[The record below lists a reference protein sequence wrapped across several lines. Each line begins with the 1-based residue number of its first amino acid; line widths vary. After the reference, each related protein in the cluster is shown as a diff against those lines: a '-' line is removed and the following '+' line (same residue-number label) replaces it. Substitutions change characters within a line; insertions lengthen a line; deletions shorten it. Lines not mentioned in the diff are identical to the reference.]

1 MKVYL
6 VWCTNNVGEYEDQI
20 TSLLKIFKTYNKAF
34 KFILKEL
41 EELPN
46 NADYLKIDK
55 DKSIFQYS
63 IKGTVT
69 ELCIEVNKVE

>member
-1 MKVYL
+1 